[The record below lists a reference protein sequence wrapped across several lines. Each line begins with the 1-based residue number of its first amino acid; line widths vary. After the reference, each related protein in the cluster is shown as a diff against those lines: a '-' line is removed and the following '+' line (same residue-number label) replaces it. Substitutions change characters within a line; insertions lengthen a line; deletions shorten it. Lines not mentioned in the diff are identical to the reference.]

1 MNNYKT
7 DYITEWTSNDK
18 LPPIGISCPAC
29 NKGTIEEN
37 SFTSKKGEYFKS
49 VLCKKCRKKWIVSKG
64 RVGGGTEHII
74 KEKDQGELILKGI
87 EGLANA
93 IKILNENIVNIA
105 EGLNKLLKK

>member
-64 RVGGGTEHII
+64 RATYPETKPQQQATNTGMQIMYDEF
-74 KEKDQGELILKGI
+74 KEDMKKYYMNLYK
-87 EGLANA
+87 
-93 IKILNENIVNIA
+93 
-105 EGLNKLLKK
+105 KLLEIEKKIK